1 MNIII
6 AGNGKVG
13 ASLARQL
20 SSEGHN
26 LTIIDADPKVLE
38 TSIEKYD
45 VMTVNG
51 NCASM
56 AVLKEAGAEAAEL
69 LIAVTD
75 ADEVN
80 LLCCMTAHG
89 INKNLHTIARIR
101 NPEYIDQIYE
111 MRDYFAISLVVN
123 PDRQA
128 AREIERLLRMPGFLK
143 REPFAKGRVEIV
155 ELKIEEDSKLCNRP
169 LSELNNILNCRV
181 LVCTVL
187 RDGKAIAPGGG
198 FVLKED
204 DRIFVTAP
212 TDDLALLLKNLG
224 VITRKVNRA
233 IICGGGRISYYLA
246 QQLQR
251 SGIGLQIIEQDYE
264 RCVQLAGLLPNVSI
278 VHGDASSESLL
289 ESERIDDC
297 DALVTLAGIDE
308 MNMIISIYGNSRG
321 VPQVITKIGHLENN
335 SILGSLPLGSVI
347 SPKEL
352 CCNAIVHYVRA
363 MQNQT
368 GAALSVHTIADGQVE
383 AVEFVV
389 DKNTLH
395 CGEPLKNIKMKKDA
409 LIACIIHGSK
419 TEIPGGNSR
428 FNVGDSI
435 IVVSGGGTV
444 INQINEIFE

>member
-13 ASLARQL
+13 SSLASQL
-20 SSEGHN
+20 SAEGHN
-26 LTIIDADPKVLE
+26 LTLIDSDPKVLE
-38 TSIEKYD
+38 SGIEKYD
-45 VMTVNG
+45 VMAVNG

-56 AVLKEAGAEAAEL
+56 AVLKEAGVQDAEL

-155 ELKIEEDSKLCNRP
+155 ELKVEEGSKLCDLP
-169 LSELNNILNCRV
+169 LSELNNILKCRV

-198 FVLKED
+198 FVLRED

-212 TDDLALLLKNLG
+212 TNDLALLLKNLG

-246 QQLQR
+246 QQLQH
-251 SGIGLQIIEQDYE
+251 SGIGLQIIEKDHE
-264 RCVQLAGLLPNVSI
+264 RCVQLAGMLPHVS
-278 VHGDASSESLL
+278 VVNGDASNESLL
-289 ESERIDDC
+289 ESERIDDS
-297 DALVTLAGIDE
+297 DALVTLSGVDE

-321 VPQVITKIGHLENN
+321 VPQVITKIGNLENN
-335 SILGSLPLGSVI
+335 SMLNSLPVGSVI

-352 CCNAIVHYVRA
+352 CCNSIVRYVRA

-368 GAALSVHTIADGQVE
+368 GAALSVHKIADGQVE

-389 DKNTLH
+389 DKTTLN
-395 CGEPLKNIKMKKDA
+395 CGVPLKDIKLRKNV
-409 LIACIIHGSK
+409 LIACISHGAR
-419 TEIPGGNSR
+419 TEIPNGNSM
-428 FNVGDSI
+428 FNEGDFI

>member
-1 MNIII
+1 LNIII

-13 ASLARQL
+13 SSLARQL
-20 SSEGHN
+20 SAEGHN
-26 LTIIDADPKVLE
+26 LTIIDSDPKVLE
-38 TSIEKYD
+38 SSIEKYD

-56 AVLKEAGAEAAEL
+56 AVLKEAGAEDAEL

-128 AREIERLLRMPGFLK
+128 AREIERLLRMPGFMK

-155 ELKIEEDSKLCNRP
+155 ELKVEKGSRLCGLQ
-169 LSELNNILNCRV
+169 LSGLNNLIKCRV
-181 LVCTVL
+181 LVCSVL

-198 FVLKED
+198 FVLEED
-204 DRIFVTAP
+204 DRIFVTAS
-212 TDDLALLLKNLG
+212 TDDLAVMLKNLG
-224 VITRKVNRA
+224 VITRKVSRA

-246 QQLQR
+246 QQLQK
-251 SGIGLQIIEQDYE
+251 SGINLQIIEKDYD
-264 RCVQLAGLLPNVSI
+264 RCVQLASMLPHVSVI
-278 VHGDASSESLL
+278 NGDAANESLM

-297 DALVTLAGIDE
+297 DALVTLTGVDE
-308 MNMIISIYGNSRG
+308 VNMVISIYGGSRE
-321 VPQVITKIGHLENN
+321 VPQVITKISDLENN

-347 SPKEL
+347 NPRDV
-352 CCNAIVHYVRA
+352 CCNTIVHYVRA
-363 MQNQT
+363 MENQT
-368 GAALSVHTIADGQVE
+368 GAAVSVHSIADGQVE
-383 AVEFVV
+383 AAEFVV

-395 CGEPLKNIKMKKDA
+395 CGEPLKDIKIKKDA

-419 TEIPGGNSR
+419 TEIPGGNST
-428 FNVGDSI
+428 FKVGDSI
-435 IVVSGGGTV
+435 IVVSGGGKV

>member
-13 ASLARQL
+13 TSLARQL
-20 SSEGHN
+20 SAEGHN

-38 TSIEKYD
+38 SSIEKYD

-56 AVLKEAGAEAAEL
+56 AVLKEAGAEDAEL

-80 LLCCMTAHG
+80 LLCCMPAHG
-89 INKNLHTIARIR
+89 FNKDHHTNARIR

-111 MRDYFAISLVVN
+111 MRDYFAISMVVN

-155 ELKIEEDSKLCNRP
+155 ELKIEEDSKLCEVP
-169 LSELNNILNCRV
+169 LSELNNILKCRV

-187 RDGKAIAPGGG
+187 RDGKAIAPRGG
-198 FVLKED
+198 FVLKEN

-212 TDDLALLLKNLG
+212 TNDLALLLKNLG
-224 VITRKVNRA
+224 IINRKVNRA

-264 RCVQLAGLLPNVSI
+264 RCVQLAGLLPDVSI
-278 VHGDASSESLL
+278 IHGDASNESLL

-335 SILGSLPLGSVI
+335 SILSSLPLGSVI

-395 CGEPLKNIKMKKDA
+395 CGEPLKDIKMKKDA

-428 FNVGDSI
+428 FEVGDSI
-435 IVVSGGGTV
+435 IVVSGGGKV
-444 INQINEIFE
+444 INQINDIFE

>member
-20 SSEGHN
+20 SAEGHN
-26 LTIIDADPKVLE
+26 LTIIDSDPKVLE
-38 TSIEKYD
+38 SSIEKYD

-56 AVLKEAGAEAAEL
+56 AVLKEAGAEDAEL

-155 ELKIEEDSKLCNRP
+155 ELKIEEGSKLCDVP
-169 LSELNNILNCRV
+169 LSELNNILKCRV

-212 TDDLALLLKNLG
+212 TNDLALLLKNLG
-224 VITRKVNRA
+224 AITRKVNRA

-251 SGIGLQIIEQDYE
+251 SGIGLQIIEQDYD
-264 RCVQLAGLLPNVSI
+264 RCVQLAGLLPDVSI
-278 VHGDASSESLL
+278 VHGDASNESLL

-419 TEIPGGNSR
+419 TEIPGGNSC
-428 FNVGDSI
+428 FYAGDSI

>member
-20 SSEGHN
+20 SAEGHN

-38 TSIEKYD
+38 SSIEKYD

-56 AVLKEAGAEAAEL
+56 AVLKEAGAEDAEL

-155 ELKIEEDSKLCNRP
+155 ELKIEEGSKLCDVP
-169 LSELNNILNCRV
+169 LSELNNILKCRV

-278 VHGDASSESLL
+278 VHGDASNESLL

-363 MQNQT
+363 MKNQT

-395 CGEPLKNIKMKKDA
+395 CGEPLKDIKMKKDA

>member
-395 CGEPLKNIKMKKDA
+395 CGEPLKDIKMKKDA

>member
-20 SSEGHN
+20 SAEGHN

-56 AVLKEAGAEAAEL
+56 HVLKEAGVADAQL

-89 INKNLHTIARIR
+89 INKNLHTLARIR

-111 MRDYFAISLVVN
+111 MRDYFALSLAVN

-155 ELKIEEDSKLCNRP
+155 ELKVEEGSKLCDLH
-169 LSELNNILNCRV
+169 LSELNNILKCRV

-187 RDGKAIAPGGG
+187 RDGKAIAPGGN
-198 FVLKED
+198 FILRED
-204 DRIFVTAP
+204 DRIFVTAS
-212 TDDLALLLKNLG
+212 TGDLAILLKNLG
-224 VITRKVNRA
+224 VITRRVSRA

-246 QQLQR
+246 QQLQH
-251 SGIGLQIIEQDYE
+251 SGIRLQIIEKDYD
-264 RCVQLAGLLPNVSI
+264 RCVQLAGMLPNVSVI
-278 VHGDASSESLL
+278 HGDASNESLL
-289 ESERIDDC
+289 ESERIDEC
-297 DALVTLAGIDE
+297 DALVTLTGIDE
-308 MNMIISIYGNSRG
+308 MNMIISIYGDNKD

-335 SILGSLPLGSVI
+335 SILNSLPLGSVI
-347 SPKEL
+347 NPKEL
-352 CCNAIVHYVRA
+352 CCNTIVHYVRA

-368 GAALSVHTIADGQVE
+368 GAAISVHTIADGQVE

-395 CGEPLKNIKMKKDA
+395 RGEPLKDIKMKKDA
-409 LIACIIHGSK
+409 LIACIINGSK
-419 TEIPGGNSR
+419 TEIPGGNST
-428 FNVGDSI
+428 FDVGDSI
-435 IVVSGGGTV
+435 IVVAGGGKV
-444 INQINEIFE
+444 ISQINDIFE